1 MTSHNERSDI
11 TQNGN
16 CFALSSNFSDIRYYF
31 YCLMMSSHICDIRHS
46 CNCLK
51 CMMIYHTSW
60 IGNCFII
67 PIANL
72 WHHTTKWLYHRDITY
87 LWQHTIQWYNDFVIF
102 HAYVVSFTSSAIV
115 FMSRDL
121 PFVTT
126 SCTFTFISWAMCPR
140 KEKMTN
146 PPKMLV
152 TPSPIDTTIESL
164 WGSEHR
170 LIDWLIDLIDLID
183 FVYPLSDINYS
194 L

>member
-1 MTSHNERSDI
+1 MEIVKSHKWYLFRTVVTHFWHRILLLLFNDVITHLWYQTHCKCFKVHDDI
-11 TQNGN
+11 
-16 CFALSSNFSDIRYYF
+16 
-31 YCLMMSSHICDIRHS
+31 SHLI
-46 CNCLK
+46 
-51 CMMIYHTSW
+51 
-60 IGNCFII
+60 
-67 PIANL
+67 
-72 WHHTTKWLYHRDITY
+72 

-115 FMSRDL
+115 SMSRDL

-164 WGSEHR
+164 WGSEHW
-170 LIDWLIDLIDLID
+170 LIDWLI
-183 FVYPLSDINYS
+183 
-194 L
+194 